1 MEHTLAISAWLTP
14 LLLMIIAYYLKR
26 FLDKNERDHD
36 EYFQR
41 TNEHNVRLTRVETEV
56 EHLQHGGRRA

>member
-26 FLDKNERDHD
+26 FLDKNRSEEHTS
-36 EYFQR
+36 ELQSQR
-41 TNEHNVRLTRVETEV
+41 
-56 EHLQHGGRRA
+56 